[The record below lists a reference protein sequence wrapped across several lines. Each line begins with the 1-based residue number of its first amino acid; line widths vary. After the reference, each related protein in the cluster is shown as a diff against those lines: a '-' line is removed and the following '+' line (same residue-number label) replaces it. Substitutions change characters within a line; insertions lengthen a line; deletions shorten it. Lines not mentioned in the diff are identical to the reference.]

1 ISFISGRWWR
11 WKFQNTL
18 SVFLLLI
25 CFSISVA
32 VALRNQKV
40 TMPKSSRNVVRVSNS
55 VSIPV
60 LTAFTVCFEIARTA
74 QKSTETIFTLSD
86 ASGTSILAFEKTQRG
101 MELFIDGSFCSVN
114 DLLTSS
120 DITSSMTPICLT
132 WTKSTGLVAV
142 YFGGHYRA
150 KTCAPSQ
157 VYTLSSGGTLQLAG
171 KGSSSVSVDDQNL
184 DGFIYNFRLWNYAM
198 PYSELSALTC
208 DVEGNVI
215 DWDHRYWTIPGS
227 YTQTDS
233 TLSCS
238 TAIATL
244 SPRTTGCASPGLGC
258 PGRKKYP
265 YYNFSC

>member
-1 ISFISGRWWR
+1 MF
-11 WKFQNTL
+11 FTL
-18 SVFLLLI
+18 A
-25 CFSISVA
+25 VA

-40 TMPKSSRNVVRVSNS
+40 TMPKSSKNVVRVANS

-86 ASGTSILAFEKTQRG
+86 ADGTSILAFEKTGRG
-101 MELFIDGSFCSVN
+101 MELFIDSSYCSVN

-132 WTKSTGLVAV
+132 WTKSTGRVAV

-150 KTCAPSQ
+150 KTCAASQ
-157 VYTLSSGGTLQLAG
+157 VYTLPSGGILQLAG

-184 DGFIYNFRLWNYAM
+184 DGFMYNFRLWDYAM

-208 DVEGNVI
+208 DDEGNVI
-215 DWDHRYWTIPGS
+215 DWDHRFWTIPGS

-238 TAIATL
+238 EYTVSVLLCGSWTII
-244 SPRTTGCASPGLGC
+244 
-258 PGRKKYP
+258 
-265 YYNFSC
+265 N